1 MKTILFLIT
10 IVTLVFGSTVPASA
24 GPLGTYEITVK
35 GAYVDA
41 DGSHPVRA
49 KGTLK
54 LTSVKGELS
63 VLNLSGNRGRS
74 LLRFSKPVNPTA
86 TTQKIKGTIKDLNYE
101 GKGTFTGKLV
111 RSGPHYKLTAEMRM
125 TDSEGVMKG
134 TIIGS
139 K

>member
-10 IVTLVFGSTVPASA
+10 IVTLIFGSTVPASA
-24 GPLGTYEITVK
+24 GPLGTYSITVK
-35 GAYVDA
+35 GAYVDD

-54 LTSVKGELS
+54 LTSVKGEFS
-63 VLNLSGNRGRS
+63 VLNLSGKRGRG
-74 LLRFSKPVNPTA
+74 LLRFSKPVHPTA
-86 TTQKIKGTIKDLNYE
+86 TTQKIKGTVKDLNYD

-111 RSGPHYKLTAEMRM
+111 RSGSHYKITAEMRM

-134 TIIGS
+134 TITAT